1 MDAAAGVVRGV
12 TESPYP
18 QNSTQALT
26 LNHFGEQCVQPNG
39 MALMEANR
47 QGEYFIA
54 CDSTARAGVVA
65 VPTTQAVSS
74 LFNNEPATSNLVYV
88 LKRIT
93 FSVVANTSAA
103 SFGVVLN
110 LQKLVATVST
120 DTKAIALPSGRAS
133 YPGSARIINAATSV
147 AADLWVP
154 IGNTS
159 GSIIASGFG
168 TAFDSGD
175 LEGMFFIRPQRQL
188 HAAVVASA
196 TNLTGFIYFHW
207 IERLIPNLV
216 G

>member
-1 MDAAAGVVRGV
+1 MDAQNGVVRGV

-18 QNSTQALT
+18 QNSTQALP
-26 LNHFGEQCVQPNG
+26 LNQMGEQCIQSNG
-39 MALMEANR
+39 MAMMEVSR
-47 QGEYFIA
+47 QGQYFIA

-65 VPTTQAVSS
+65 IPSTLAVSS

-88 LKRIT
+88 LKRVT
-93 FSVVANTSAA
+93 FQVVANTSAA

-120 DTKAIALPSGRAS
+120 DTKTIALPSGRAS
-133 YPGSARIINAATSV
+133 YPGSARIINGATSV
-147 AADLWVP
+147 AADTWVP
-154 IGNTS
+154 VGNTA
-159 GSIIASGFG
+159 GNLVASGFG
-168 TAFDSGD
+168 TSFDSGD

-196 TNLTGFIYFHW
+196 TNLTGFIFFHW